1 MTGKPRINLM
11 RIEQDLSSVHLRL
24 ARVYV
29 ENVPYQKM
37 IRKADREHTFFYI
50 DPPYYGFEDYYGKG
64 VFDRKD
70 FEHLKDIL
78 SQIKGKFL
86 MSINDTEEIRELFKS
101 FKLERVKTVYTVSG
115 GSRSKKVQEL
125 LIMNYSLN

>member
-1 MTGKPRINLM
+1 M

-50 DPPYYGFEDYYGKG
+50 GPPYYGFEDYYGC
-64 VFDRKD
+64 D
-70 FEHLKDIL
+70 
-78 SQIKGKFL
+78 
-86 MSINDTEEIRELFKS
+86 
-101 FKLERVKTVYTVSG
+101 VS
-115 GSRSKKVQEL
+115 
-125 LIMNYSLN
+125 